1 MANILLLGAGG
12 NASLNFVK
20 CLKKHSDHT
29 VFGADMNKYYLDAC
43 NSDVKIQ
50 LDYTS
55 EMSKMVSILKM
66 VNQHKIQMIHAQ
78 PDPEVKF
85 LLEHISILGKEDD
98 WAFNKDTGLIFPH
111 SLEIWEKFANKL
123 YCQGIWNKEVIHIET
138 HSFLECCLNP
148 KLFAAMSK
156 QGNGKVWIRAV
167 SGAGSKA
174 ALPITSFSQAEAW
187 VDYWEEAR
195 GMNKSDFMLVE
206 HLPGKEYAVQTFWL
220 EGELIQSQARQRLIY
235 FFGAIMP
242 SGQTS
247 TPAVA
252 CIIDRQ
258 EPYQTAYKAIRAI
271 DPKPHGIYCVDI
283 KENSRGD
290 CVPMEVNYGRFF
302 TTSDF
307 FAEVGVNSPLEYV
320 NSFTNRNYSPN
331 VSIEAVK
338 EPYHW
343 IRGLDKEPKLIK
355 YE

>member
-43 NSDVKIQ
+43 NSDFRVDLNYSTQ
-50 LDYTS
+50 LT
-55 EMSKMVSILKM
+55 KFNSIIEFVEK
-66 VNQHKIQMIHAQ
+66 NDIQMIHAQ
-78 PDPEVKF
+78 PDPEVRF
-85 LLEHISILGKEDD
+85 LLANQLFIESGKV
-98 WAFNKDTGLIFPH
+98 FPH

-156 QGNGKVWIRAV
+156 QGAGKVWIRAV

-252 CIIDRQ
+252 CITDRQ

-307 FAEVGVNSPLEYV
+307 FAEVGVNMPLEYV

-331 VSIEAVK
+331 ISIEAVK